1 MDDVAF
7 TRIPADGGER
17 FFAMRRELGVTTF
30 GMNAITLLRG
40 QRGRIHRHEQQEEV
54 YLVLRGRLTLL
65 IEGEEHELGELE
77 AARVGAPVRR
87 QLVNRHREPL
97 LLLALGGARLHQ
109 GRDGVAFTD
118 WSAEHGAPP
127 PDVPLPDDVA
137 VVD

>member
-1 MDDVAF
+1 MADVAF
-7 TRIPADGGER
+7 TKIAAEAAER
-17 FFAMRRELGVTTF
+17 FFPLRRELGVTTF
-30 GMNAITLLRG
+30 GMNAITLLPG

-77 AARVGAPVRR
+77 AARVAASVRR
-87 QLVNRHREPL
+87 QIVNRHREPL
-97 LLLALGGARLHQ
+97 LLLALGGSRLHQ
-109 GRDGVAFTD
+109 GRDGEAFTD

-127 PDVPLPDDVA
+127 PDVPLPDDVP